1 MTTLQ
6 RRGVP
11 FWHRRLVSLFVAS
24 LVLASLVA
32 LTLPQAALAAPAVTT
47 TDLNLR
53 DGPSLGAMV
62 LLVMPEGAA
71 VEITGTADGGFA
83 PITYNGAAGWASVA
97 FLSSSGSGPSDNVD
111 GGSSGGTGSA
121 TTTTDLNLRAG
132 PSTGD
137 DVLTVMP
144 PGAPVSLTG
153 EAANGFSRVS
163 YNGLLGWAFADY
175 LSSGEP
181 SAPGHGYPS
190 GPSPD
195 VGQPPVDGSGL
206 TGTAVVTSSLNLRA
220 GPSTADAVLLVMPT
234 GATVTL
240 SGETANGF
248 AEVTYNGTAGWAF
261 ATYLGDGA
269 AAPSDPAPS
278 VPPTDGSASGDITQ
292 IIYAAADRYG
302 QPRVDM
308 LRVAMCESNLD
319 PNAVNG
325 PGGSY
330 GLFQFLPGTWAT
342 TPYASYD
349 IFDPW
354 ASANAAGWMWSV
366 GRRGEW
372 VCQ

>member
-11 FWHRRLVSLFVAS
+11 QWHRRLVSLFIAS

-32 LTLPQAALAAPAVTT
+32 LTLPQTALAAPAVTT

-53 DGPSLGAMV
+53 DGPSLGAPV

-71 VEITGTADGGFA
+71 VEITGAADAGFA
-83 PITYNGAAGWASVA
+83 PMTYNGATGWASVD
-97 FLSSSGSGPSDNVD
+97 FLSSSTSPSDGAD

-121 TTTTDLNLRAG
+121 STTTDLNLRAG

-137 DVLTVMP
+137 GVLAVMP

-153 EAANGFSRVS
+153 EAANGFARVS

-175 LSSGEP
+175 LSSGGP
-181 SAPGHGYPS
+181 AAPGHGYPP
-190 GPSPD
+190 GPSSD
-195 VGQPPVDGSGL
+195 VGQPPVDGSGP

-240 SGETANGF
+240 SGERTNGF
-248 AEVTYNGTAGWAF
+248 AGATYNGTTGWAF
-261 ATYLGDGA
+261 ATYLGDA
-269 AAPSDPAPS
+269 ATAPSDPAPS
-278 VPPTDGSASGDITQ
+278 VPPTDGGGSGDITQ
-292 IIYAAADRYG
+292 IIFAAADRYG
-302 QPRVDM
+302 QPREDM
-308 LRVAMCESNLD
+308 LRVAQCESNLD